1 MSNQYI
7 NEHNQ
12 LVELTAN
19 QQNAGLAKPT
29 DFIIEDRDE
38 GQRGDSKAE
47 RAVLLALS
55 NSRKGNMSTRGEP
68 IADRNE
74 VPLFKA
80 GEKAVKQ

>member
-1 MSNQYI
+1 MPYI
-7 NEHNQ
+7 NEHSELIAQTPNQ
-12 LVELTAN
+12 INPGA
-19 QQNAGLAKPT
+19 AKPT
-29 DFIIEDRDE
+29 DFKIEDRDE

-47 RAVLLALS
+47 RAALLALS